1 MGDRM
6 EELKGSVKETVGKVS
21 DNERLEAE
29 GKGQKA
35 GAKAAR
41 ETKGAV
47 NQAVGGVKDA
57 VGDATDN
64 ERLEA
69 EGEAQRLKGKS
80 QSAG

>member
-1 MGDRM
+1 MSERVD
-6 EELKGSVKETVGKVS
+6 EFKGSAKEAAGKVT

-29 GKGQKA
+29 GKAQRLKA
-35 GAKAAR
+35 KSDR

-47 NQAVGGVKDA
+47 NQTVGRVKDA
-57 VGDATDN
+57 VGEAVGN